1 MTTFHDILAKYRA
14 ISFSERD
21 QGDRFERLMQA
32 FLLTIPWYEGKF
44 RHVWLWRELS
54 YKQNLGSKAES
65 SIHHQESPV
74 RRISLTTL
82 QNAVADRSK
91 EINTADASKLIGG
104 INALSKR
111 MLIEKILKTS
121 KLHIST
127 KDCTKAISNVL
138 YAGGCA
144 HGIDN

>member
-1 MTTFHDILAKYRA
+1 MTFHDILAKYRA

-21 QGDRFERLMQA
+21 KGDRFERLMQA

-74 RRISLTTL
+74 RRISLTAL

-111 MLIEKILKTS
+111 MLVDEGLFNAP
-121 KLHIST
+121 
-127 KDCTKAISNVL
+127 DPPPPCKAVAFSGASRFPKGTFAIR
-138 YAGGCA
+138 
-144 HGIDN
+144 D

>member
-1 MTTFHDILAKYRA
+1 MTFHDILAKYRA
-14 ISFSERD
+14 VSFSERD
-21 QGDRFERLMQA
+21 KGDRFERLMQA

-65 SIHHQESPV
+65 AIHHQEPPV
-74 RRISLTTL
+74 RWISLTAL

-104 INALSKR
+104 INALSRR
-111 MLIEKILKTS
+111 MLVDEGLFNAS
-121 KLHIST
+121 EPPPL
-127 KDCTKAISNVL
+127 CKAVAFSGASRFPKGPFAIR
-138 YAGGCA
+138 
-144 HGIDN
+144 D